1 MDREHTPTEENLAK
15 EIMKKLD
22 VCKMRLAFM
31 SECLAELC
39 ESETISRN
47 GGRVIDRRRT
57 VGQDANLE
65 RVLQEVRCS
74 STRDY
79 RENPSGDSPIKT
91 NRSSQ
96 LGVVDC
102 TSQGCPS
109 LCNSRHYIKRRNL
122 REPTP
127 TEWRSLYK
135 DRLKRLFNDA
145 ENYSWDEELDGGSAV
160 LYREVEFYPGGMRIL
175 DSSHG
180 TSSRVAYESLPPTE
194 WQSTES
200 CHLYR
205 AGHPLVL
212 VIVFGRP
219 IRRGRR
225 RSFDV
230 YFKCLEADH
239 VAQKCPE
246 KDGCG
251 EPHHTQA
258 KESIEFASAR
268 TNSDPATKLTNVSSP
283 DTMETMNV
291 EVSRYPSCHSQLLN
305 KLFRQQQPTFMFLIS
320 SFDHRVLF
328 QLVLKPTELKHR
340 LQMSHYT
347 LPLSAADL
355 FEIFTAST
363 CIHSAICHSSH
374 LFHLLISKPGAMETL
389 FE

>member
-102 TSQGCPS
+102 TSQEHDELS
-109 LCNSRHYIKRRNL
+109 KVMELLRN
-122 REPTP
+122 
-127 TEWRSLYK
+127 
-135 DRLKRLFNDA
+135 
-145 ENYSWDEELDGGSAV
+145 SWDEELDGGSAV

-268 TNSDPATKLTNVSSP
+268 TNSDPAT
-283 DTMETMNV
+283 
-291 EVSRYPSCHSQLLN
+291 SC
-305 KLFRQQQPTFMFLIS
+305 
-320 SFDHRVLF
+320 
-328 QLVLKPTELKHR
+328 
-340 LQMSHYT
+340 
-347 LPLSAADL
+347 
-355 FEIFTAST
+355 
-363 CIHSAICHSSH
+363 C
-374 LFHLLISKPGAMETL
+374 
-389 FE
+389 

>member
-102 TSQGCPS
+102 TSQEHDELS
-109 LCNSRHYIKRRNL
+109 KVMELLRKLFVTFDRHHR
-122 REPTP
+122 
-127 TEWRSLYK
+127 
-135 DRLKRLFNDA
+135 D
-145 ENYSWDEELDGGSAV
+145 SWDEELDGGSAV

-180 TSSRVAYESLPPTE
+180 TSSRVAYESLSPTE

-212 VIVFGRP
+212 VIVFEV
-219 IRRGRR
+219 
-225 RSFDV
+225 ST
-230 YFKCLEADH
+230 
-239 VAQKCPE
+239 E

-268 TNSDPATKLTNVSSP
+268 TNSDPAT
-283 DTMETMNV
+283 
-291 EVSRYPSCHSQLLN
+291 SRC
-305 KLFRQQQPTFMFLIS
+305 
-320 SFDHRVLF
+320 
-328 QLVLKPTELKHR
+328 
-340 LQMSHYT
+340 
-347 LPLSAADL
+347 
-355 FEIFTAST
+355 
-363 CIHSAICHSSH
+363 
-374 LFHLLISKPGAMETL
+374 
-389 FE
+389 

>member
-283 DTMETMNV
+283 DTMETMNATATNCC
-291 EVSRYPSCHSQLLN
+291 SALLYITLLFIHCHS
-305 KLFRQQQPTFMFLIS
+305 LFFPSLCS
-320 SFDHRVLF
+320 SFPLLTTESSFSWCLSRPNLSTAYRCHITHYLF
-328 QLVLKPTELKHR
+328 QLPIYSKYSPP
-340 LQMSHYT
+340 
-347 LPLSAADL
+347 LPASIQPFVIPA
-355 FEIFTAST
+355 IFS
-363 CIHSAICHSSH
+363 
-374 LFHLLISKPGAMETL
+374 IS
-389 FE
+389 

>member
-22 VCKMRLAFM
+22 VCKMQLAFM

-102 TSQGCPS
+102 TSQGRYRCRHAGYSAFSTKKLLAMYTDAPIVTLLKKRFGCPS

-268 TNSDPATKLTNVSSP
+268 TNSDPAT
-283 DTMETMNV
+283 
-291 EVSRYPSCHSQLLN
+291 SRC
-305 KLFRQQQPTFMFLIS
+305 
-320 SFDHRVLF
+320 
-328 QLVLKPTELKHR
+328 
-340 LQMSHYT
+340 
-347 LPLSAADL
+347 
-355 FEIFTAST
+355 
-363 CIHSAICHSSH
+363 
-374 LFHLLISKPGAMETL
+374 
-389 FE
+389 